1 MPDSGQTPRM
11 AAETTNHCVTLT
23 RHPEGALTSDCF
35 TLETRPSPALADG
48 EVRVRVGVISVDA
61 AIRTTLFPN
70 SFHPGTAVGDV
81 IRSPA
86 AGHIIESNDP
96 EWPVGQAVM
105 GPLGAQ
111 SIAVV
116 SVRHLRHI
124 DDSQAPLNAHLGAL
138 SLSTGITAWIG
149 VRDIA
154 KPAAGETFVVSAAAG
169 AVGSLAGQ
177 IAKLDGARVIGIA
190 GGADKSAM
198 LVDELGFD
206 AAIDYRNEDVAARL
220 KELAPDG
227 INVFFDNVGGDIL
240 DAALDNLAMRARV
253 VICGA
258 VSQYHRMDDV
268 QGPSLYLRLAER
280 QSRMEGFAYYFF
292 PDSFAPATA
301 EMAGWLED
309 GSIVMSEHVLDGLE
323 EFGTAVEH
331 LYTGANFGKTLVRV
345 DR

>member
-1 MPDSGQTPRM
+1 MTTTGQTQRM
-11 AAETTNHCVTLT
+11 TANNTNHCVTLA
-23 RHPEGALTSDCF
+23 RHPDGALTVDCF
-35 TLETRPSPALADG
+35 SIDTRPSPELTDG
-48 EVRVRVGVISVDA
+48 KVRVQVGMISVDA

-70 SFHPGTAVGDV
+70 SFHPGIAVGDV
-81 IRSPA
+81 IGAPA

-111 SIAVV
+111 SIAVIPGRLLTKV
-116 SVRHLRHI
+116 
-124 DDSQAPLNAHLGAL
+124 DDAQAPLNAHLGAL
-138 SLSTGITAWIG
+138 SLTTGVTAWMG
-149 VRDIA
+149 VRDVA
-154 KPAAGETFVVSAAAG
+154 KPTPGETFVVSAAAG
-169 AVGSLAGQ
+169 AVGSLVGQ

-190 GGADKSAM
+190 GGPEKSAM

-240 DAALDNLAMRARV
+240 DAALDNLALQARV

-258 VSQYHRMDDV
+258 ISQYDRMDNV

-280 QSRMEGFAYYFF
+280 QSRMEGFTCYHF
-292 PDSFAPATA
+292 PDSIQPATA
-301 EMAGWLED
+301 ELAGWLND
-309 GSIVMSEHVLDGLE
+309 GSIVMPEHMLEGLE
-323 EFGTAVEH
+323 EFGTAVEN

-345 DR
+345 ES